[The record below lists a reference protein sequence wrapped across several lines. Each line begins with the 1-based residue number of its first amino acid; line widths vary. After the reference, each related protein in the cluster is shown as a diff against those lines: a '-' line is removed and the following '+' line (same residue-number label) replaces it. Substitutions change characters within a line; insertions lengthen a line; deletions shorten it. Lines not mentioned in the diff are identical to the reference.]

1 MKLLSKQTFVFA
13 LLTLFVVS
21 CSKDKST
28 PSISSL
34 NNEVATLKLVDDTYK
49 TPTKEQVTDMD
60 GTCTACEM
68 VYYKDAKQIGTWDSF
83 AKNFTDVD
91 KANKY
96 QITESKFIVTKTI
109 SADNTLK
116 EEFAYSINTNG
127 SFVIDGVEFI
137 AKIKDNKLLLF
148 FDVASIH
155 KASDIFLVTLDNT
168 YGKSLEKE
176 GAVKGYGKIELTIG
190 KKATPSSGD
199 DTVFTAHV

>member
-13 LLTLFVVS
+13 LLTLFIIS

-28 PSISSL
+28 PSISAL
-34 NNEVATLKLVDDTYK
+34 NTEVATLKLVDDTFK
-49 TPTKEQVTDMD
+49 TPTKEQVNNVE

-68 VYYKDAKQIGTWDSF
+68 LYYKDAKKVGEWDSF

-96 QITESKFIVTKTI
+96 KITDSKFIVTKTI
-109 SADNTLK
+109 TEDNILK
-116 EEFAYSINTNG
+116 EEYAYSLKDNG
-127 SFVIDGVEFI
+127 SLVIDGVEYI

-148 FDVASIH
+148 FDVTTMQ
-155 KASDIFLVTLDNT
+155 KASDIFLVTLDNA

-176 GAVKGYGKIELTIG
+176 GKVKGYGKIEFTIA
-190 KKATPSSGD
+190 KIVAASSEQ
-199 DTVFTAHV
+199 

>member
-28 PSISSL
+28 PSISAL
-34 NNEVATLKLVDDTYK
+34 NTEVATLKLVDDTFK
-49 TPTKEQVTDMD
+49 TPTKEQVNNVE

-68 VYYKDAKQIGTWDSF
+68 LYYKDAKKVGEWDSF

-127 SFVIDGVEFI
+127 SFVIDGVEYI

-148 FDVASIH
+148 FDVTSMQ
-155 KASDIFLVTLDNT
+155 KASDIFLVTLDNA

-176 GAVKGYGKIELTIG
+176 GKVKGYGKIEFTIA
-190 KKATPSSGD
+190 KIVAASSEQ
-199 DTVFTAHV
+199 